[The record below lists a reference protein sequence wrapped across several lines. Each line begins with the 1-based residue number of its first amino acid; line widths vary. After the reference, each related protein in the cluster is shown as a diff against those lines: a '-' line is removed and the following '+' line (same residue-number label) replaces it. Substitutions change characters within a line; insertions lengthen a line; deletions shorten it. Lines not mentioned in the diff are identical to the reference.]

1 MDRDDTEVSM
11 GLATRS
17 ASSRPSRAQAGQ
29 AEQGSHP
36 PGRDQALSRD
46 QAEAAFLHA
55 VRGGDLAARLSQVR
69 AVEDAELFRLTC
81 RLQRLRSECGCKVG
95 AWTMT
100 AALIAAPVVAVIHGA
115 SGPVG
120 VLLLVLLSA
129 VSVIGAAVAGK
140 VLTIVVYRLRW
151 RIECNQ
157 VLRHLAE
164 RGTDRDVILR

>member
-1 MDRDDTEVSM
+1 V
-11 GLATRS
+11 
-17 ASSRPSRAQAGQ
+17 
-29 AEQGSHP
+29 
-36 PGRDQALSRD
+36 
-46 QAEAAFLHA
+46 
-55 VRGGDLAARLSQVR
+55 ARLSQVR